1 MLNYPNFKVDLSNCD
16 KEPIHIIG
24 RIQPHGLLMVIDR
37 KSFSIE
43 QVSANIADFVPDTE
57 YQQWLGSSIFDFLP
71 KKSRSWFETV
81 FLATG
86 NGIIELGKR
95 QFYGFNHISE
105 DKIVLECEPYSNSSE
120 QERLQQLEQLSLLKS
135 QMNQLEDPF
144 RIADLL
150 AKEMQQYLDY
160 DRVNVI
166 RFDRNWNSEVIGE
179 SLKGNV
185 DAFLGH
191 RFPASDIPQVAR
203 NLLLRKTIRQIPDV
217 KGKAVDIL
225 PYINPSSG
233 TPTNILRSELRNP
246 SEIHLEY
253 LSNMEV
259 RSTISFSIIAKDRL
273 WGLVTCHNY
282 KPVFIEAWK
291 RRVCFLMTQS
301 LASEIAFTQKS
312 ADLKTL
318 KQLTQK
324 RLTLVEALE
333 KHGDLVSGLHRVQ
346 LHSLLTNGPHG
357 GAAIVLNQALYTY
370 GVTPSE
376 AEIENIIHWLGA
388 HNDEKVFHTR
398 SLWKVFPEA
407 TMYKDQACGLLAL
420 EISKYNQEYLLFF
433 KPEIPRVR
441 VWAGEPEK
449 PELKEG
455 DYIHPRKSFE
465 KWEEV
470 VRGKSDKWSKNELD
484 VAKTF
489 VKDLTAFQL
498 RDQAVSLKQL
508 NSQLKMTAQ
517 RLQAQNSQLEDFSLI
532 MAHNL
537 RGPMN
542 NILLLHE
549 YYQEEPTEE
558 NSQFLLQK
566 IPAIVE
572 NMITTMNDLNKLM
585 DTRLEDEVPS
595 EEVGLA
601 ELIQREWENL
611 QTEEIQAA
619 GAKLVA
625 DLKVPYV
632 YLPKV
637 YAESILHNFI
647 SNALKYRS
655 SERRARIE
663 VKTWEEAED
672 ICLAVGDN
680 GLGMDLNVVG
690 DKLFG
695 LYKTFHFHKQA
706 KGMGLYLTKMQV
718 EALGGKIRVESE
730 PDKGTRF
737 IVCFPKSQVSL
748 PEKV

>member
-24 RIQPHGLLMVIDR
+24 RIQPHGLLITIDR
-37 KSFSIE
+37 QSFSIE
-43 QVSANIADFVPDTE
+43 QVSSNIADFVPDTE
-57 YQQWLGSSIFDFLP
+57 VQQWLGRSIFDFLP
-71 KKSRSWFETV
+71 PQSKSGFEAD
-81 FLATG
+81 FLTKG
-86 NGIIELGKR
+86 SGIIQLCDR
-95 QFYGFNHISE
+95 QFYGFGHISG
-105 DKIVLECEPYSNSSE
+105 DKIVLECEPYTDPLE
-120 QERLQQLEQLSLLKS
+120 QEKLQQLEKLSLLKS
-135 QMNQLEDPF
+135 QLNQLEDPF
-144 RIADLL
+144 KMADLV
-150 AKEMQQYLDY
+150 AKDMQQYLGY

-179 SLKGNV
+179 SLKGDA

-217 KGKAVDIL
+217 KGKAVDIV
-225 PYINPSSG
+225 PYINPCTG
-233 TPTNILRSELRNP
+233 VPTNILRSELRNP

-253 LSNMEV
+253 LNNMGV
-259 RSTISFSIIAKDRL
+259 RSTISFSIITKGRL
-273 WGLVTCHNY
+273 WGLVTCHNNNP
-282 KPVFIEAWK
+282 KFVEAWK
-291 RRVCFLMTQS
+291 RQIAFLMTQAF
-301 LASEIAFTQKS
+301 ASEIASTQKA
-312 ADLKTL
+312 ADLKLL
-318 KQLTQK
+318 KQLTQR
-324 RLTLVEALE
+324 RLELLDALE
-333 KHGDLVSGLHRVQ
+333 KHVDLATGLRQEQ
-346 LHSLLTNGPHG
+346 LHTLLATEGI
-357 GAAIVLNQALYTY
+357 GAAVLLDQKLYSY
-370 GVTPSE
+370 GPTPSE
-376 AEIENIIHWLGA
+376 DELARIFQWLVEN
-388 HNDEKVFHTR
+388 NPKKVFHTR

-407 TMYKDQACGLLAL
+407 IMYKDQACGLLAL
-420 EISKYNQEYLLFF
+420 EISKYNKEYLLFF

-441 VWAGEPEK
+441 IWAGEPEK
-449 PELKEG
+449 PELRDG

-498 RDQAVSLKQL
+498 RDQAVSLRQL
-508 NSQLKMTAQ
+508 NSQLKMTAN
-517 RLQAQNSQLEDFSLI
+517 RLQAKNSQLEDFSLI

-585 DTRLEDEVPS
+585 DTRLEDELPA

-611 QTEEIQAA
+611 QTEDIQAA
-619 GAKLVA
+619 GAKLMA

-632 YLPKV
+632 SLPKV

-655 SERRARIE
+655 SERNPRIE
-663 VKTWEEAED
+663 VKTWEESED
-672 ICLAVGDN
+672 IYLAVADN
-680 GLGMDLNVVG
+680 GLGMDLNAVG

-718 EALGGKIRVESE
+718 EALGGKITVASE
-730 PDKGTRF
+730 PDKGTMF
-737 IVCFPKSQVSL
+737 TVSFPRSQVAV
-748 PEKV
+748 PERA

>member
-24 RIQPHGLLMVIDR
+24 RIQPHGLLITIDR
-37 KSFSIE
+37 QSFSIE
-43 QVSANIADFVPDTE
+43 QVSSNIADFVPDTE
-57 YQQWLGSSIFDFLP
+57 VQQWLGRSIFDFLP
-71 KKSRSWFETV
+71 PQSKPGFEAD
-81 FLATG
+81 FLTKG
-86 NGIIELGKR
+86 SGIIQLCDR
-95 QFYGFNHISE
+95 QFYGFGHISG
-105 DKIVLECEPYSNSSE
+105 DKIVLECEPYTDPLE
-120 QERLQQLEQLSLLKS
+120 QEKLQQLEKLSLLKS
-135 QMNQLEDPF
+135 QLNQLEDPF
-144 RIADLL
+144 KMADLV
-150 AKEMQQYLDY
+150 AKDMQQYLGY

-179 SLKGNV
+179 SLKGDA

-217 KGKAVDIL
+217 KGKAVDIV
-225 PYINPSSG
+225 PYINPCTG
-233 TPTNILRSELRNP
+233 VPTNILRSELRNP

-253 LSNMEV
+253 LNNMGV
-259 RSTISFSIIAKDRL
+259 RSTISFSIITKGRL
-273 WGLVTCHNY
+273 WGLVTCHNNNP
-282 KPVFIEAWK
+282 KFVEAWK
-291 RRVCFLMTQS
+291 RQIAFLMTQAF
-301 LASEIAFTQKS
+301 ASEIASTQKA
-312 ADLKTL
+312 ADLKLL
-318 KQLTQK
+318 KQLTQR
-324 RLTLVEALE
+324 RLELLDALE
-333 KHGDLVSGLHRVQ
+333 KHVDLATGLRQEQ
-346 LHSLLTNGPHG
+346 LHTLLATEGI
-357 GAAIVLNQALYTY
+357 GAAVLLDQKLYSY
-370 GVTPSE
+370 GPTPSE
-376 AEIENIIHWLGA
+376 DELARIFQWLVEN
-388 HNDEKVFHTR
+388 NPKKVFHTR

-407 TMYKDQACGLLAL
+407 IMYKDQACGLLAL
-420 EISKYNQEYLLFF
+420 EISKYNKEYLLFF

-441 VWAGEPEK
+441 IWAGEPEK
-449 PELKEG
+449 PELRDG
-455 DYIHPRKSFE
+455 AYIHPRKSFE

-498 RDQAVSLKQL
+498 RDQAVSLRQL
-508 NSQLKMTAQ
+508 NSQLKMTAN
-517 RLQAQNSQLEDFSLI
+517 RLQAKNSQLEDFSLI

-585 DTRLEDEVPS
+585 DTRLEDELPA

-611 QTEEIQAA
+611 QTEDIQAA
-619 GAKLVA
+619 GAKLMA

-632 YLPKV
+632 SLPKV

-655 SERRARIE
+655 SERNPRIE
-663 VKTWEEAED
+663 VKTWEESED
-672 ICLAVGDN
+672 IYLAVADN
-680 GLGMDLNVVG
+680 GLGMDLNAVG

-718 EALGGKIRVESE
+718 EALGGKITVASE
-730 PDKGTRF
+730 PDKGTMF
-737 IVCFPKSQVSL
+737 TVSFPRSQVAV
-748 PEKV
+748 PERA

>member
-24 RIQPHGLLMVIDR
+24 RIQPHGLLITIDR
-37 KSFSIE
+37 QSFSIE
-43 QVSANIADFVPDTE
+43 QVSSNIADFVPDTE
-57 YQQWLGSSIFDFLP
+57 VQQWLGRSIFDFLP
-71 KKSRSWFETV
+71 PQSKSGFEAD
-81 FLATG
+81 FLTKG
-86 NGIIELGKR
+86 SGIIQLCDR
-95 QFYGFNHISE
+95 QFYGFGHISG
-105 DKIVLECEPYSNSSE
+105 DKIVLECEPYTDPLE
-120 QERLQQLEQLSLLKS
+120 QEKLQQLEKLSLLKS
-135 QMNQLEDPF
+135 QLNQLEDPF
-144 RIADLL
+144 KMADLV
-150 AKEMQQYLDY
+150 AKDMQQYLGY

-179 SLKGNV
+179 SLKGDA

-217 KGKAVDIL
+217 KGKAVDIV
-225 PYINPSSG
+225 PYINPCTG
-233 TPTNILRSELRNP
+233 VPTNILRSELRNP

-253 LSNMEV
+253 LNNMGV
-259 RSTISFSIIAKDRL
+259 RSTISFSIITKGRL
-273 WGLVTCHNY
+273 WGLVTCHNNNP
-282 KPVFIEAWK
+282 KFVEAWK
-291 RRVCFLMTQS
+291 RQIAFLMTQAF
-301 LASEIAFTQKS
+301 ASEIASTQKA
-312 ADLKTL
+312 ADLKLL
-318 KQLTQK
+318 KQLTQR
-324 RLTLVEALE
+324 RLELLDALE
-333 KHGDLVSGLHRVQ
+333 KHVDLATGLRQEQ
-346 LHSLLTNGPHG
+346 LHTLLATEGI
-357 GAAIVLNQALYTY
+357 GAAVLLDQKLYSY
-370 GVTPSE
+370 GPTPSE
-376 AEIENIIHWLGA
+376 DELARIFQWLVEN
-388 HNDEKVFHTR
+388 NPKKVFHTR

-407 TMYKDQACGLLAL
+407 IMYKDQACGLLAL
-420 EISKYNQEYLLFF
+420 EISKYNKEYLLFF

-441 VWAGEPEK
+441 IWAGEPEK
-449 PELKEG
+449 PELRDG
-455 DYIHPRKSFE
+455 AYIHPRKSFE

-498 RDQAVSLKQL
+498 RDQAVSLRQL
-508 NSQLKMTAQ
+508 NSQLKMTAN
-517 RLQAQNSQLEDFSLI
+517 RLQAKNSQLEDFSLI

-585 DTRLEDEVPS
+585 DTRLEDELPA

-611 QTEEIQAA
+611 QTEDIQAA
-619 GAKLVA
+619 GAKLMA

-632 YLPKV
+632 SLPKV

-655 SERRARIE
+655 SERNPRIE
-663 VKTWEEAED
+663 VKTWEESED
-672 ICLAVGDN
+672 IYLAVADN
-680 GLGMDLNVVG
+680 GLGMDLNAVG

-718 EALGGKIRVESE
+718 EALGGKITVASE
-730 PDKGTRF
+730 PDKGTMF
-737 IVCFPKSQVSL
+737 TVSFPRSQVAV
-748 PEKV
+748 PERA

>member
-24 RIQPHGLLMVIDR
+24 RIQPHGLLIIIDR
-37 KSFSIE
+37 QSFSIE
-43 QVSANIADFVPDTE
+43 QVSSNIADFVPDTE
-57 YQQWLGSSIFDFLP
+57 VQQWLGRSIFDFLP
-71 KKSRSWFETV
+71 PQSKSGFEAD
-81 FLATG
+81 FLTKG
-86 NGIIELGKR
+86 SGIIQLCDR
-95 QFYGFNHISE
+95 QFYGFGHISG
-105 DKIVLECEPYSNSSE
+105 DKIVLECEPYTDPLE
-120 QERLQQLEQLSLLKS
+120 QEKLQQLEKLSLLKS
-135 QMNQLEDPF
+135 QLNQLEDPF
-144 RIADLL
+144 KMADLV
-150 AKEMQQYLDY
+150 AKDMQQYLGY

-179 SLKGNV
+179 SLKGDA

-217 KGKAVDIL
+217 KGKAVDIV
-225 PYINPSSG
+225 PYINPCTG
-233 TPTNILRSELRNP
+233 VPTNILRSELRNP

-253 LSNMEV
+253 LNNMGV
-259 RSTISFSIIAKDRL
+259 RSTISFSIITKGRL
-273 WGLVTCHNY
+273 WGLVTCHNNNP
-282 KPVFIEAWK
+282 KFVEAWK
-291 RRVCFLMTQS
+291 RQIAFLMTQAF
-301 LASEIAFTQKS
+301 ASEIASTQKA
-312 ADLKTL
+312 ADLKLL
-318 KQLTQK
+318 KQLTQR
-324 RLTLVEALE
+324 RLELLDALE
-333 KHGDLVSGLHRVQ
+333 KHVDLATGLRQEQ
-346 LHSLLTNGPHG
+346 LHTLLATEGI
-357 GAAIVLNQALYTY
+357 GAAVLLDQKLYSY
-370 GVTPSE
+370 GPTPSE
-376 AEIENIIHWLGA
+376 DELARIFQWLVEN
-388 HNDEKVFHTR
+388 NPKKVFHTR

-407 TMYKDQACGLLAL
+407 IMYKDQACGLLAL
-420 EISKYNQEYLLFF
+420 EISKYNKEYLLFF

-441 VWAGEPEK
+441 IWAGEPEK
-449 PELKEG
+449 PELRDG

-498 RDQAVSLKQL
+498 RDQAVSLRQL
-508 NSQLKMTAQ
+508 NSQLKMTAN
-517 RLQAQNSQLEDFSLI
+517 RLQAKNSQLEDFSLI

-585 DTRLEDEVPS
+585 DTRLEDELPA

-611 QTEEIQAA
+611 QTEDIQAA
-619 GAKLVA
+619 GAKLMA

-632 YLPKV
+632 SLPKV

-655 SERRARIE
+655 SERNPRIE
-663 VKTWEEAED
+663 VKTWEESED
-672 ICLAVGDN
+672 IYLAVADN
-680 GLGMDLNVVG
+680 GLGMDLNAVG

-718 EALGGKIRVESE
+718 EALGGKITVASE
-730 PDKGTRF
+730 PDKGTMF
-737 IVCFPKSQVSL
+737 TVSFPRSQVAV
-748 PEKV
+748 PERA

>member
-43 QVSANIADFVPDTE
+43 QVSSNIADFVPDTE
-57 YQQWLGSSIFDFLP
+57 CQQWLGSSIFNFLP
-71 KKSRSWFETV
+71 KKSKTWFETD
-81 FLATG
+81 FLTRG
-86 NGIIELGKR
+86 NGRIELGER
-95 QFYGFNHISE
+95 QFYGFCHISD
-105 DKIVLECEPYSNSSE
+105 DKIVLESEPYSDPKE
-120 QERLQQLEQLSLLKS
+120 QDRFQQLEKLSLLKS
-135 QMNQLEDPF
+135 QLNQLEDPF
-144 RIADLL
+144 KMADLV

-179 SLKGNV
+179 SLKGDA

-217 KGKAVDIL
+217 KGKAVDIV
-225 PYINPSSG
+225 PYINPSTG
-233 TPTNILRSELRNP
+233 VPTNILRSELRNP

-253 LSNMEV
+253 LNNMEV
-259 RSTISFSIIAKDRL
+259 RSTISFSIITKGRL
-273 WGLVTCHNY
+273 WGLVTCHNNNP
-282 KPVFIEAWK
+282 KFVEAWK
-291 RRVCFLMTQS
+291 RQMAFLMTQAF
-301 LASEIAFTQKS
+301 ASEIASIQKA

-318 KQLTQK
+318 KQLTQR
-324 RLTLVEALE
+324 RLELVEALE
-333 KHGDLVSGLHRVQ
+333 KYADLAAGLDQ
-346 LHSLLTNGPHG
+346 ENLHTLLATEGI
-357 GAAIVLNQALYTY
+357 GAAVLLDQKLYSY
-370 GVTPSE
+370 GPTPSE
-376 AEIENIIHWLGA
+376 DELASIFQWLVQY
-388 HNDEKVFHTR
+388 NPEKVFHTR

-420 EISKYNQEYLLFF
+420 EISKYNREYLLFF

-441 VWAGEPEK
+441 IWAGEPEK
-449 PELKEG
+449 PELKDG

-508 NSQLKMTAQ
+508 NSQLKMTAN
-517 RLQAQNSQLEDFSLI
+517 RLQAKNSQLEDFSLI

-549 YYQEEPTEE
+549 YYQEEPTEA

-585 DTRLEDEVPS
+585 DTRLEDELPA

-601 ELIQREWENL
+601 ELIEREWENL

-619 GAKLVA
+619 GARLVA

-655 SERRARIE
+655 SERKPRIE
-663 VKTWEEAED
+663 VKTWEEADD
-672 ICLAVGDN
+672 ICLAVVDN
-680 GLGMDLNVVG
+680 GLGMDLRSVG

-718 EALGGKIRVESE
+718 EALGGTIKVESK
-730 PDKGTRF
+730 PNKGTMF
-737 IVCFPKSQVSL
+737 TVSFPRSQVVV
-748 PEKV
+748 PERA